1 VIEAWRTSRGTRLVL
16 VFPGPVRFALEPG
29 LDLDSLDRV
38 VLGGLLGAAVGLTAT
53 EAAFRAPDGRRW
65 LAQAVGPVW
74 AGSAGAEGVVATR
87 FTSLDGPFER
97 FLTTGS
103 PLLPGREGAEIESEL
118 MELWALGRERLD
130 GSTP

>member
-16 VFPGPVRFALEPG
+16 VFPGPERFALEPG

-38 VLGGLLGAAVGLTAT
+38 ALDGLLGSAVGLTAT

-74 AGSAGAEGVVATR
+74 AGSAGAEGIVSTR
-87 FTSLDGPFER
+87 FTSLDGPLDR
-97 FLTTGS
+97 FQSMGS
-103 PLLPGREGAEIESEL
+103 PLLPGREGADLESDL
-118 MELWALGRERLD
+118 IDLWNLGRERPD
-130 GSTP
+130 ETSP